1 VRLHNVL
8 EEKSRQ
14 MGMTWALAWAILW
27 LIMYHPVSL
36 LCIHEHLAELDDGGR
51 AATIK
56 SLFGR
61 IRFMAKG
68 ELDPARPSGLTDSA
82 RCATSSGGSGPA
94 SSATSSATA
103 S

>member
-1 VRLHNVL
+1 VL

-61 IRFMAKG
+61 ILFMAKG
-68 ELDPARPSGLTDSA
+68 ELVPGETVWPDGLGPT
-82 RCATSSGGSGPA
+82 ATSSGGSGPA